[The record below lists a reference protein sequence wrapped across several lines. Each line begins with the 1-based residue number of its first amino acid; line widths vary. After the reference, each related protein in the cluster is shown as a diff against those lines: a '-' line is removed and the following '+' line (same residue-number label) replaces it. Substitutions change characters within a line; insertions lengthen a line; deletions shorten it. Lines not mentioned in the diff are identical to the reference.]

1 MLETEGII
9 CARTRAG
16 ERLVSLRNEKAAPFS
31 LFNPL
36 RSLAIGTHAHNMQT
50 LAHMCPHTC
59 THT

>member
-36 RSLAIGTHAHNMQT
+36 RSLAIGTHEHNMPQN
-50 LAHMCPHTC
+50 AQKQA
-59 THT
+59 